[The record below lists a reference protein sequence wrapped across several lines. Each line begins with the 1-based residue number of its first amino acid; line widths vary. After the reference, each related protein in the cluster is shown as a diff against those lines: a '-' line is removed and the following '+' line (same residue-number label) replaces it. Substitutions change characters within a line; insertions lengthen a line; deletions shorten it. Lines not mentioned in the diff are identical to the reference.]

1 MLMIVC
7 CCGHD
12 PTTLQ
17 PQVLNANHNLNKT
30 QKERKVLHS
39 GSEIN
44 FLAYSPDRFL
54 IANLL
59 NIKYK
64 TNNDRM
70 L

>member
-1 MLMIVC
+1 M
-7 CCGHD
+7 
-12 PTTLQ
+12 
-17 PQVLNANHNLNKT
+17 LNANHNLNKT